1 MLVSVLHTRLG
12 KKQQFFCSDEKC
24 CQTYYWMGSL
34 SAKPE
39 FFHLHYKRSSTAIE
53 RNILT
58 MSEVTESNLTINII
72 DQRSFFKNE
81 GYIIRDKSPSSSYS
95 SSSGSQNLADD
106 EVIVLDD
113 SASHS
118 FMTNGLI
125 CPICN
130 KRYPGNAVEN
140 HTGHCAESTFFEL
153 DDMNEEDTDNDI
165 PEIVFSKTKSNYTQE
180 SLVAKIKELVSSSC
194 HIGEGTFK
202 LRVQRNYVFKD
213 FCDKMESPRYQR
225 QIGQN
230 IYAEFYGEAAVDQG
244 GLKHKFF
251 TGRYIIV
258 EYFKLVRVFIEIPVF
273 FHFWLM
279 FPYYNH

>member
-1 MLVSVLHTRLG
+1 MLVSVLQTRLG

-53 RNILT
+53 RTIFT
-58 MSEVTESNLTINII
+58 ISEVTESNLTINVI

-81 GYIIRDKSPSSSYS
+81 GYIVRDKSPSSSYS

-153 DDMNEEDTDNDI
+153 DDMNDEDTD
-165 PEIVFSKTKSNYTQE
+165 IVFSKSIFKDQVKLYTRE
-180 SLVAKIKELVSSSC
+180 SSS
-194 HIGEGTFK
+194 
-202 LRVQRNYVFKD
+202 KD
-213 FCDKMESPRYQR
+213 
-225 QIGQN
+225 
-230 IYAEFYGEAAVDQG
+230 
-244 GLKHKFF
+244 
-251 TGRYIIV
+251 
-258 EYFKLVRVFIEIPVF
+258 
-273 FHFWLM
+273 
-279 FPYYNH
+279 